1 MNLRHLYPEIE
12 GDLTITPTSGAEG
25 EGFALSRTDRNE
37 PVLMAV
43 APDNASYGTGEA
55 ERHARLLARSPTML
69 RLLLEALA
77 IFAEAFD
84 APDDE
89 GCDIS
94 GADLI
99 DLFAHWRHSV
109 KVQLSAPITPR
120 RQREGGC
127 R

>member
-25 EGFALSRTDRNE
+25 ESFALSRTDRNE

-43 APDNASYGTGEA
+43 VPDSAAHWPGEA
-55 ERHARLLARSPTML
+55 EGHARLLARSPTML

-77 IFAEAFD
+77 IFTEEFD

-89 GCDIS
+89 ECDIS
-94 GADLI
+94 GANLI
-99 DLFAHWRHSV
+99 DLFAQWRQRV
-109 KVQLSAPITPR
+109 KVQLSAPIAPDIP
-120 RQREGGC
+120 
-127 R
+127 